1 VEHFTVYETRPDIDA
16 AIRADLDF
24 LSASLRRADP
34 GTQALVLVGGFGRG
48 EGSVLIEGDQ
58 VRPVNDYDLV
68 MVTTD
73 HVDRDELRALRRQ
86 LADSLSVTWVDV
98 TPRSPAAL
106 RRLPFTIYNYDL
118 KYGSRVLYGDPAI
131 LAQIPSMDPRRM
143 PLVEAELQFF
153 TRLWCFLGAFSTD
166 YLAHPPGAEAA
177 FFLTNQMSKAILA
190 CVDTMLIIDGQYH
203 HSYRERRDRFLRRR
217 GDRGQLAEL
226 ARWAAEFKLRPTR
239 NMEHDP
245 VALWRT
251 VRSVYLQ
258 TWLEFAGR
266 RYRRL
271 GGDWQAY
278 AWRYRWNGFNLLRR
292 LGHLI
297 LRRSLHYER
306 KLRVD
311 VAQLYLLLA
320 FDGKREAPGW
330 LARAKRQLMS
340 VAGHDVTALTWDEAR
355 ALVAGLRM
363 EV

>member
-1 VEHFTVYETRPDIDA
+1 MEHFTVHAARPDVDA
-16 AIRADLDF
+16 AIGADLDL
-24 LSASLRRADP
+24 LSASLRQAYP
-34 GTQALVLVGGFGRG
+34 GTQALILVGGFGRG
-48 EGSVLIEGDQ
+48 EGSVLIDGGPI
-58 VRPVNDYDLV
+58 RPINDYDLV

-106 RRLPFTIYNYDL
+106 SRLPLTMYNYDL

-131 LAQIPSMDPRRM
+131 LDQIPSMDPRRM

-166 YLAHPPGAEAA
+166 YLAHPPAAEAA

-190 CVDTMLIIDGQYH
+190 CVDAILIVDGQYH
-203 HSYRERRDRFLRRR
+203 YSYRERRDRFLRRY
-217 GDRGQLAEL
+217 GGQGQLAEL

-239 NMEHDP
+239 DVEHDP
-245 VALWRT
+245 VALWSS
-251 VRSVYLQ
+251 VRPVYLR
-258 TWLEFAGR
+258 TWLEFVDR
-266 RYRRL
+266 RYRYL
-271 GGDWQAY
+271 GGSWQAY
-278 AWRYRWNGFNLLRR
+278 AWRYCWNGFNLLRR

-311 VAQLYLLLA
+311 VAQLCLLLA
-320 FDGKREAPGW
+320 FDGRHEAPDW
-330 LARAKRQLMS
+330 LARAKRQLIPVVGHNV
-340 VAGHDVTALTWDEAR
+340 VAPTWDEAR